1 MSRRNRPKYDS
12 RRAEDQFGFLLN
24 KNYQSSGGRS
34 AQVKPSKEEIDAN
47 RAKAQTF
54 LGNFA
59 QGLKKGVQGTADF
72 FTRNRYD
79 FDGMGA
85 NPVVATPPTTTT
97 PTTTTTTEDK
107 TLGSGRELLSEGEL
121 LNRVDRIRRNDLLQ
135 QTAFREF
142 ELGRSAQRM
151 KSLARDMAEMTDVYA
166 ETAAQRRLMEDK
178 FSPTKISQQRL
189 RAQQGEAALM
199 NAIANQG
206 TSAAQMG
213 SIGTSRR
220 FGGGPRG

>member
-12 RRAEDQFGFLLN
+12 GRAEDQFGFLLN
-24 KNYQSSGGRS
+24 KNYQSGGRS
-34 AQVKPSKEEIDAN
+34 AQVGPSKEEIDAN
-47 RAKAQTF
+47 RAKAQDF
-54 LGNFA
+54 LGTYIGKPLA
-59 QGLKKGVQGTADF
+59 GAADF
-72 FTRNRYD
+72 FTGNRFD
-79 FDGMGA
+79 FDKQGA
-85 NPVVATPPTTTT
+85 NPVVTTT
-97 PTTTTTTEDK
+97 PTTTTEDK
-107 TLGSGRELLSEGEL
+107 TSGSGRELLSEGEL

-220 FGGGPRG
+220 FGGGARG

>member
-1 MSRRNRPKYDS
+1 MSRRSRPKYDS
-12 RRAEDQFGFLLN
+12 GRAEDQFGFLLN

-34 AQVKPSKEEIDAN
+34 GQVGPSKEEIDAN
-47 RAKAQTF
+47 RAKAQDF
-54 LGNFA
+54 LGTYIGKPLA
-59 QGLKKGVQGTADF
+59 GAADF
-72 FTRNRYD
+72 FTGNRFD
-79 FDGMGA
+79 FDKQGA
-85 NPVVATPPTTTT
+85 NPVVTTT
-97 PTTTTTTEDK
+97 PTTTTTEDK
-107 TLGSGRELLSEGEL
+107 TSGSGRDMLSEGEL
-121 LNRVDRIRRNDLLQ
+121 LNRIDRIRQKDLLQ
-135 QTAFREF
+135 QTGIREY
-142 ELGRSAQRM
+142 ELGRAAQRY

-220 FGGGPRG
+220 FGGGRAG

>member
-12 RRAEDQFGFLLN
+12 GRAEDQFGFLLN
-24 KNYQSSGGRS
+24 KNYPSSGGRS
-34 AQVKPSKEEIDAN
+34 AQVGPSKEEIDAN

-59 QGLKKGVQGTADF
+59 QKLGRGIKGTADF
-72 FTRNRYD
+72 FTGNRYD

-85 NPVVATPPTTTT
+85 NPT
-97 PTTTTTTEDK
+97 TTTTTTEDK
-107 TLGSGRELLSEGEL
+107 TSGPGRELLPEGEL
-121 LNRVDRIRRNDLLQ
+121 LDRINRMRRNDFLQ
-135 QTAFREF
+135 QSAMREF
-142 ELGRSAQRM
+142 ALGRETQRM
-151 KSLARDMAEMTDVYA
+151 KSLARDFAEMTDVYA

-199 NAIANQG
+199 NAIANQASAGAQIGSLG
-206 TSAAQMG
+206 TG
-213 SIGTSRR
+213 RR
-220 FGGGPRG
+220 FGK

>member
-1 MSRRNRPKYDS
+1 MSRTNRPRYDS
-12 RRAEDQFGFLLN
+12 GRAEDQFGFLLN
-24 KNYQSSGGRS
+24 KNYQSRGRS
-34 AQVKPSKEEIDAN
+34 NQVKPSKETVDVN
-47 RAKAQTF
+47 RAKAQDF
-54 LGNFA
+54 LGKYIGRPLA
-59 QGLKKGVQGTADF
+59 GAADF
-72 FTRNRYD
+72 FTGNRFD
-79 FDGMGA
+79 FDKQGA
-85 NPVVATPPTTTT
+85 NPVVTTT

-107 TLGSGRELLSEGEL
+107 TSGSGRDMLSEGEL
-121 LNRVDRIRRNDLLQ
+121 LNRIDRIRQKDLLQ
-135 QTAFREF
+135 QTGIREF
-142 ELGRSAQRM
+142 ELGRAAQRY

-220 FGGGPRG
+220 FGGGRAG

>member
-1 MSRRNRPKYDS
+1 MSRRKRPKYDS
-12 RRAEDQFGFLLN
+12 GRAEDQFGFLLN

-34 AQVKPSKEEIDAN
+34 AQVGPSKEEIVAN
-47 RAKAQTF
+47 RAKAQDF
-54 LGNFA
+54 LGTYIGKPLA
-59 QGLKKGVQGTADF
+59 GAADF
-72 FTRNRYD
+72 FTGNRFD
-79 FDGMGA
+79 FDKQGA
-85 NPVVATPPTTTT
+85 NPVVTTT

-107 TLGSGRELLSEGEL
+107 TSGSGRELLSEGEL

-142 ELGRSAQRM
+142 ELGRSANRM

-199 NAIANQG
+199 NAIANQA

-220 FGGGPRG
+220 FGGGARG

>member
-12 RRAEDQFGFLLN
+12 GRAEDQFGFLLN

-47 RAKAQTF
+47 RAKTQDF
-54 LGNFA
+54 LRTYIGKPLA
-59 QGLKKGVQGTADF
+59 GAADF
-72 FTRNRYD
+72 FTGNRFD
-79 FDGMGA
+79 FDKQGA
-85 NPVVATPPTTTT
+85 NPVVATPPA
-97 PTTTTTTEDK
+97 TTTEDK
-107 TLGSGRELLSEGEL
+107 TSGPGRELLSEGEL

-220 FGGGPRG
+220 FGGGARG

>member
-1 MSRRNRPKYDS
+1 MSRRNRPKHDS

-24 KNYQSSGGRS
+24 KNYQPGGRS
-34 AQVKPSKEEIDAN
+34 AQVGPSKEEIDAN

-59 QGLKKGVQGTADF
+59 QGLKKGVQGTADL
-72 FTRNRYD
+72 FTGNRYD

-85 NPVVATPPTTTT
+85 NPTTTT
-97 PTTTTTTEDK
+97 AATTEDK
-107 TLGSGRELLSEGEL
+107 TPVSSGSILKEGEL
-121 LNRVDRIRRNDLLQ
+121 LDRLDRIRQKDLFQ
-135 QTAFREF
+135 QSAIREF
-142 ELGRSAQRM
+142 ALGRESQRM
-151 KSLARDMAEMTDVYA
+151 KSLARDFAEMTDVYA

-220 FGGGPRG
+220 FGGGARG

>member
-1 MSRRNRPKYDS
+1 MSRTNRPRYDS
-12 RRAEDQFGFLLN
+12 GRAEDQFGFLLN
-24 KNYQSSGGRS
+24 KNYQSRGRS
-34 AQVKPSKEEIDAN
+34 TQVKPSKETVDVN
-47 RAKAQTF
+47 RAKAQDF
-54 LGNFA
+54 LGKYIGRPLA
-59 QGLKKGVQGTADF
+59 GAADF
-72 FTRNRYD
+72 FTGNRFD
-79 FDGMGA
+79 FDKQGA
-85 NPVVATPPTTTT
+85 NPVVTTT

-107 TLGSGRELLSEGEL
+107 ASGSGRDMLSEGEL
-121 LNRVDRIRRNDLLQ
+121 LNRIDRIRQKDLLQ
-135 QTAFREF
+135 QTGIREF
-142 ELGRSAQRM
+142 ELGRAAQRY

-220 FGGGPRG
+220 FGGGRAG

>member
-1 MSRRNRPKYDS
+1 MSRRKRPKYDS
-12 RRAEDQFGFLLN
+12 GRAEDQFGFLLN

-34 AQVKPSKEEIDAN
+34 GQVKPSKEEIDAN
-47 RAKAQTF
+47 RAKAQDF
-54 LGNFA
+54 LGTYIGKPLA
-59 QGLKKGVQGTADF
+59 GAADF
-72 FTRNRYD
+72 FTGNRFD
-79 FDGMGA
+79 FDKQGA
-85 NPVVATPPTTTT
+85 NPVVTTT

-107 TLGSGRELLSEGEL
+107 TSGSGRELMREEDL

-135 QTAFREF
+135 QSLMREF
-142 ELGRSAQRM
+142 ALGRESQRM
-151 KSLARDMAEMTDVYA
+151 KSLARDFAEMTDVYS

-220 FGGGPRG
+220 FGGGARG

>member
-12 RRAEDQFGFLLN
+12 GRAEDQFGFLLN
-24 KNYQSSGGRS
+24 KNYPAMGGRS
-34 AQVKPSKEEIDAN
+34 AQVGPSKEEIDAN
-47 RAKAQTF
+47 RAKAQAF

-59 QGLKKGVQGTADF
+59 QKLGRGIKGTADF
-72 FTRNRYD
+72 FTGNRFD
-79 FDGMGA
+79 FDKQGA
-85 NPVVATPPTTTT
+85 NPVVTTT
-97 PTTTTTTEDK
+97 PTTTTEDK
-107 TLGSGRELLSEGEL
+107 TSGPGRELLSEGEL

-220 FGGGPRG
+220 FGGGARG

>member
-12 RRAEDQFGFLLN
+12 GRAEDQFGFLLN

-47 RAKAQTF
+47 RAKAQDF
-54 LGNFA
+54 LGTYIGKPLA
-59 QGLKKGVQGTADF
+59 GAADF
-72 FTRNRYD
+72 FTGNRFD
-79 FDGMGA
+79 FDKQGA
-85 NPVVATPPTTTT
+85 NPVVTTT
-97 PTTTTTTEDK
+97 PTTTTEDK
-107 TLGSGRELLSEGEL
+107 TSGPGRELLSEGEL

-166 ETAAQRRLMEDK
+166 QTAAERRLMEDK

-220 FGGGPRG
+220 FGGGARG

>member
-12 RRAEDQFGFLLN
+12 KRAEDQFGFLLN

-34 AQVKPSKEEIDAN
+34 AQVGPSKEEIDAN
-47 RAKAQTF
+47 RAKAQDF
-54 LGNFA
+54 LGTYIGKPLA
-59 QGLKKGVQGTADF
+59 GAADF
-72 FTRNRYD
+72 FTGNRFD
-79 FDGMGA
+79 FDKQGA
-85 NPVVATPPTTTT
+85 NPVVTTT
-97 PTTTTTTEDK
+97 PTTTTEDK
-107 TLGSGRELLSEGEL
+107 TSGSGRELLSEGEL

-199 NAIANQG
+199 TAIANQAG
-206 TSAAQMG
+206 QARLIGAQGSA
-213 SIGTSRR
+213 
-220 FGGGPRG
+220 PRGRAGGA

>member
-12 RRAEDQFGFLLN
+12 GRAEDQFGFLLN
-24 KNYQSSGGRS
+24 KNYQSGGRS

-47 RAKAQTF
+47 RAKTQDF
-54 LGNFA
+54 LRTYIGKPLA
-59 QGLKKGVQGTADF
+59 GAADF
-72 FTRNRYD
+72 FTGNRFD
-79 FDGMGA
+79 FDKQGA
-85 NPVVATPPTTTT
+85 NPVVATPPA
-97 PTTTTTTEDK
+97 TTTEDK
-107 TLGSGRELLSEGEL
+107 TSGPGRELLSEGEL

-135 QTAFREF
+135 QAAFREF

-220 FGGGPRG
+220 FGGGARG

>member
-1 MSRRNRPKYDS
+1 MSRTRRPKYDS
-12 RRAEDQFGFLLN
+12 GRAEDQFGFLLN
-24 KNYQSSGGRS
+24 KSYQSGGRS
-34 AQVKPSKEEIDAN
+34 TQVKPSKETVDAN
-47 RAKAQTF
+47 RAKAGDF
-54 LGNFA
+54 LQKYIGRPLA
-59 QGLKKGVQGTADF
+59 GTADF
-72 FTRNRYD
+72 FTGNRFD
-79 FDGMGA
+79 FDKQGA
-85 NPVVATPPTTTT
+85 NPVVTKTP
-97 PTTTTTTEDK
+97 TTTTTEDK
-107 TLGSGRELLSEGEL
+107 TSGPGRELLPEGQL
-121 LNRVDRIRRNDLLQ
+121 LDRIDRMRRRDLLQ
-135 QTAFREF
+135 QGAMREF

-151 KSLARDMAEMTDVYA
+151 KSLARDFAEMTDVYA

-220 FGGGPRG
+220 FGGGRAG

>member
-1 MSRRNRPKYDS
+1 MSRTRRPKYDS
-12 RRAEDQFGFLLN
+12 GRAEDQFGFLLN
-24 KNYQSSGGRS
+24 KSYQSGGRS
-34 AQVKPSKEEIDAN
+34 TQVKPSKETVDAN
-47 RAKAQTF
+47 RAKAGDF
-54 LGNFA
+54 LQKYIGRPLA
-59 QGLKKGVQGTADF
+59 GTADF
-72 FTRNRYD
+72 FTGNRFD
-79 FDGMGA
+79 FDKQGA
-85 NPVVATPPTTTT
+85 NPVVTKTP
-97 PTTTTTTEDK
+97 TTTTEDK
-107 TLGSGRELLSEGEL
+107 TSGPGRELLPEGQL
-121 LNRVDRIRRNDLLQ
+121 LDRIDRMRRRDLLQ
-135 QTAFREF
+135 QGAMREF

-151 KSLARDMAEMTDVYA
+151 KSLARDFAEMTDVYA

-220 FGGGPRG
+220 FGGGRAG

>member
-1 MSRRNRPKYDS
+1 MIFFNKPLL
-12 RRAEDQFGFLLN
+12 ENLNLVDQLN
-24 KNYQSSGGRS
+24 
-34 AQVKPSKEEIDAN
+34 
-47 RAKAQTF
+47 
-54 LGNFA
+54 
-59 QGLKKGVQGTADF
+59 
-72 FTRNRYD
+72 
-79 FDGMGA
+79 
-85 NPVVATPPTTTT
+85 
-97 PTTTTTTEDK
+97 
-107 TLGSGRELLSEGEL
+107 
-121 LNRVDRIRRNDLLQ
+121 
-135 QTAFREF
+135 
-142 ELGRSAQRM
+142 RM

-220 FGGGPRG
+220 FGGGARG

>member
-12 RRAEDQFGFLLN
+12 KRAEDQFGFLLN

-47 RAKAQTF
+47 RAKAQDF
-54 LGNFA
+54 LGTYIGKPLA
-59 QGLKKGVQGTADF
+59 GAADF
-72 FTRNRYD
+72 FTGNRFD
-79 FDGMGA
+79 FDKQGA
-85 NPVVATPPTTTT
+85 NPVVTTT
-97 PTTTTTTEDK
+97 PTTTTTEDK
-107 TLGSGRELLSEGEL
+107 TSGPGRELLSEGEL

-220 FGGGPRG
+220 FGGGARG

>member
-1 MSRRNRPKYDS
+1 MSRTNRPRYDS
-12 RRAEDQFGFLLN
+12 GRAEDQFGFLLN
-24 KNYQSSGGRS
+24 KNYQSRGRS
-34 AQVKPSKEEIDAN
+34 NQVKPSKETVDAN
-47 RAKAQTF
+47 RAKAQNF
-54 LGNFA
+54 LGTYIGKPLA
-59 QGLKKGVQGTADF
+59 GAADF
-72 FTRNRYD
+72 FTGNRFD
-79 FDGMGA
+79 FDKQGA
-85 NPVVATPPTTTT
+85 NPVVTTT
-97 PTTTTTTEDK
+97 PTTTTTEDK
-107 TLGSGRELLSEGEL
+107 ASGSGRDMLSEGEL
-121 LNRVDRIRRNDLLQ
+121 LNRIDSIRQKDLLQ
-135 QTAFREF
+135 QTGIREF
-142 ELGRSAQRM
+142 ELGRAAQRY

-220 FGGGPRG
+220 FGGGRAG